1 MNYLNKQFEVVP
13 LREGALKGA
22 SPEAV
27 ATFWRQY
34 EDAEHRASKLNT
46 SLGNALK
53 KAHAMGKALGHSTAP
68 TGELD
73 QQLYDLKMNLMKLDA
88 SVFGNRSKQ
97 EPGQM
102 DTPTIG
108 DRLFAIFRG
117 VNNSTYGPTETAKRG
132 MELVESHLDKNEK
145 QLSNY
150 LTQMDSLLKE
160 MVKSGAPWVEG
171 EMGY

>member
-1 MNYLNKQFEVVP
+1 
-13 LREGALKGA
+13 
-22 SPEAV
+22 
-27 ATFWRQY
+27 
-34 EDAEHRASKLNT
+34 
-46 SLGNALK
+46 
-53 KAHAMGKALGHSTAP
+53 MGKALGHSTTP